1 MEEPHAEMATAATTN
16 NNNSDSEA
24 SPGRSSPASQQ
35 SEPGS
40 RAAAQDATAA
50 AGRPELAAASVAPA
64 AGSSS
69 RRRRAADWEIMQGL
83 RTGQRCDDK
92 PRKFEG
98 YLLKRR
104 KWPLK
109 GWHKRFFCLEK
120 GILTYAKSS
129 TDMAKGKNHG
139 SVDLGLSVISTKS
152 KGRRIDIDAEEFIYH
167 LKVKNQAQ
175 FQQWVSQLQHHR
187 LYRQHEITF
196 GSREA
201 PKMTSPAAEDSSA
214 LSGANGPSGFELSS
228 LSSTM
233 LLENSRLIR
242 SPLNQQQSRVAA
254 WILDSSAIDHG
265 NKDASMLQEKLFHL
279 ANLLQLIE
287 NSPST
292 VSSNYLEI
300 PEMEHVGGGQK
311 KDRKRFHLKRIR
323 RGKKDSDPTV
333 TGKVGTSGGS
343 SAGKPPLNV
352 EITVSQDSAAA
363 NDIFASMDNLTE
375 ANRSDKSDGSAML
388 SIRDMGYLSCSH
400 PSLASDGTLV
410 GPVPD
415 TASLSAY
422 CSYDTTAVFKHME
435 QFLSLA
441 KEVHSGLRTMLRSLQ
456 TERERLKQHLES
468 ESTASCGTNAAL
480 IANLRNAL
488 TQAVQQNYDLRACLK
503 KVHEESDPSAF
514 PAPDSPAAES
524 FDEPTLVHQPVQ
536 QSVSHESSSALSTS
550 EFFDAAEKLSLSSSS
565 SEEEEEE
572 GSFCSEVSDD
582 GTEYA
587 PGIEGSL
594 RNRLPLTQGRRSKLP
609 VPKPDAGDTS
619 LWNLLCKNIGK
630 DLSKVSMPV
639 TINEPLNMLQRLCE
653 ELEYSDLLDKAAAT
667 EDHFDRMVCIAAFAV
682 SGYSSSYHR
691 AGHKPFNPLL
701 GETYECIREDKG
713 FRFIAEQVN
722 HHPPVSACF
731 AESKNY
737 KFWQDVR
744 IKTKFWGKSMEI
756 LPVGSVHLELLSSGS
771 HYQWNKVTTCVHNI
785 FSGQRWVDQYGEMTI
800 RDLTYDVTCK
810 LTFVKASYWSE
821 KRHEVFGTVANK
833 QGDVIFNLSG
843 QWTEAIYCGV
853 APTAKCIWRPGTMPE
868 DYELY
873 YGFTRFAIE
882 LNELDPQMAKLLP
895 PTDSR
900 FRPDQRLLEEGNIS
914 GAETVKSQLE
924 QSQRERRKEREEM
937 GIEYQPMWF
946 RKETTKDGKEHW
958 AYNHKYWETRT
969 NPGFSCI
976 TFPEKLWEPL

>member
-1 MEEPHAEMATAATTN
+1 MEELQAEMAAAATTTTTTTTIA
-16 NNNSDSEA
+16 NNNSDSDA

-40 RAAAQDATAA
+40 RAAPDVAAARSDAQASATA
-50 AGRPELAAASVAPA
+50 
-64 AGSSS
+64 SS

-92 PRKFEG
+92 PKKFEG

-139 SVDLGLSVISTKS
+139 SVDLGLSVISTKG

-201 PKMTSPAAEDSSA
+201 PKMTSPAAEDS
-214 LSGANGPSGFELSS
+214 GGIPGGNGPSGFELSNLTS
-228 LSSTM
+228 AM

-265 NKDASMLQEKLFHL
+265 NKDASVLQEKLFHL
-279 ANLLQLIE
+279 SNLLQLIE

-292 VSSNYLEI
+292 MSSNYLEI
-300 PEMEHVGGGQK
+300 PEMEHVVGGQK

-323 RGKKDSDPTV
+323 RGKKDSEPGV
-333 TGKVGTSGGS
+333 ASKGGS
-343 SAGKPPLNV
+343 SIGKQPLNV
-352 EITVSQDSAAA
+352 EITVSQDAAGA

-375 ANRSDKSDGSAML
+375 ANRSEKSDGSAML

-410 GPVPD
+410 GSVSD
-415 TASLSAY
+415 SNTY
-422 CSYDTTAVFKHME
+422 CSYDTTGVFKHME

-456 TERERLKQHLES
+456 TERERFKQHLES
-468 ESTASCGTNAAL
+468 ESAASCGSNAAL
-480 IANLRNAL
+480 IANLKNAL

-503 KVHEESDPSAF
+503 KIHEETDPSTF
-514 PAPDSPAAES
+514 PAADGSAAES
-524 FDEPTLVHQPVQ
+524 FDEPT

-565 SEEEEEE
+565 SEEEEE

-587 PGIEGSL
+587 PGAEGNL
-594 RNRLPLTQGRRSKLP
+594 TDRPPLSQGRRSKLP
-609 VPKPDAGDTS
+609 APKPDAGDTS

-667 EDHFDRMVCIAAFAV
+667 EDHFERMVCIAAFAV

-722 HHPPVSACF
+722 HHPPVSACY

-800 RDLTYDVTCK
+800 RDLSHDVTCK
-810 LTFVKASYWSE
+810 LTFVKASYWSD
-821 KRHEVFGTVANK
+821 KRHEVFGTVVNK
-833 QGDVIFNLSG
+833 QGDVICNLSG

-853 APTAKCIWRPGTMPE
+853 APAAKCIWRPGTMPE

-882 LNELDPQMAKLLP
+882 LNELDPQMARLLP

-900 FRPDQRLLEEGNIS
+900 FRPDQRLLEEGNIAA
-914 GAETVKSQLE
+914 AEAVKSQLE
-924 QSQRERRKEREEM
+924 QNQRERRKQREEH

-958 AYNHKYWETRT
+958 TYTHKYWETRT
-969 NPGFSCI
+969 NPGFSSI
-976 TFPEKLWEPL
+976 SFPEKLWDCL

>member
-40 RAAAQDATAA
+40 RAAAQDAAA

-287 NSPST
+287 NSPSA

-300 PEMEHVGGGQK
+300 PEMEHVVGGQK

-333 TGKVGTSGGS
+333 AGKGGTSGGS
-343 SAGKPPLNV
+343 SGGKPPLNV

-480 IANLRNAL
+480 IANLKNAL

-924 QSQRERRKEREEM
+924 QLQRERRKQREEM

>member
-1 MEEPHAEMATAATTN
+1 MEEPQQEMA
-16 NNNSDSEA
+16 NNSDSVS

-35 SEPGS
+35 SEHGS
-40 RAAAQDATAA
+40 QS
-50 AGRPELAAASVAPA
+50 RPAPEHRVEAPA
-64 AGSSS
+64 AGTGTSQ
-69 RRRRAADWEIMQGL
+69 RRRAAADWEIMQGL
-83 RTGQRCDDK
+83 RSGQRCEDR

-139 SVDLGLSVISTKS
+139 SVDLGLSVISTKG

-175 FQQWVSQLQHHR
+175 FQQWVPQLRHHR
-187 LYRQHEITF
+187 LYRQHEIAF

-201 PKMTSPAAEDSSA
+201 PKMTSPAVEDTSA
-214 LSGANGPSGFELSS
+214 VPNSGGVEPSGLPSA
-228 LSSTM
+228 M
-233 LLENSRLIR
+233 MVENSRLIR
-242 SPLNQQQSRVAA
+242 SPLIQQQSRVAA
-254 WILDSSAIDHG
+254 WILDSTAIDHG
-265 NKDASMLQEKLFHL
+265 NKDASMLQEKIFQL

-287 NSPST
+287 NSPSGI
-292 VSSNYLEI
+292 SSNYLEI
-300 PEMEHVGGGQK
+300 PEMDHGTVGGVQK

-323 RGKKDSDPTV
+323 RGKKEAEP
-333 TGKVGTSGGS
+333 GS
-343 SAGKPPLNV
+343 SSQAKAGSAAKAPLHV
-352 EITVSQDSAAA
+352 EITVSQEAAA
-363 NDIFASMDNLTE
+363 AHDISASMDNL
-375 ANRSDKSDGSAML
+375 ADVNRGDSKSDGSASL
-388 SIRDMGYLSCSH
+388 SIRDMGFLSCSH
-400 PSLASDGTLV
+400 PSLATDSTLTGQASDTTSLV
-410 GPVPD
+410 
-415 TASLSAY
+415 SY
-422 CSYDTTAVFKHME
+422 CSYETTGVFRHTE

-441 KEVHSGLRTMLRSLQ
+441 KEVHAGLRTMLRGLQ
-456 TERERLKQHLES
+456 TERERLKQHIES
-468 ESTASCGTNAAL
+468 ENLPGGGGNAAL
-480 IANLRNAL
+480 VANLKNAL
-488 TQAVQQNYDLRACLK
+488 SQALQQNYDLRTCLRRI
-503 KVHEESDPSAF
+503 HEDSDPSLF
-514 PAPDSPAAES
+514 PPPESPAGES
-524 FDEPTLVHQPVQ
+524 IEEPT

-550 EFFDAAEKLSLSSSS
+550 EFFDAAERLSQSSSS

-587 PGIEGSL
+587 PGAGGDSGG
-594 RNRLPLTQGRRSKLP
+594 RAPATQGRRSKLP
-609 VPKPDAGDTS
+609 VPKPDPGDTS

-653 ELEYSDLLDKAAAT
+653 ELEYSDLLDKAASM
-667 EDHFDRMVCIAAFAV
+667 EDPVDRMLCIAAFAV

-713 FRFIAEQVN
+713 FRFVAEQVN
-722 HHPPVSACF
+722 HHPPVSACY

-737 KFWQDVR
+737 KFWQDIR
-744 IKTKFWGKSMEI
+744 IKSKFWGKSMEI
-756 LPVGSVHLELLSSGS
+756 LPVGSVHLELTSSNS

-800 RDLTYDVTCK
+800 RDLTHEVTCK
-810 LTFVKASYWSE
+810 LTFVKASYWSD
-821 KRHEVFGTVANK
+821 KRHEVFGTVVNK
-833 QGDVIFNLSG
+833 QGDVVCNLSG
-843 QWTEAIYCGV
+843 QWTEALYCGT

-868 DYELY
+868 DFELY

-882 LNELDPQMAKLLP
+882 LNELDQQMAKLLP

-914 GAETVKSQLE
+914 AAETVKSQLE
-924 QSQRERRKEREEM
+924 QFQRERRKQREES
-937 GIEYQPMWF
+937 GLDYQPMWF
-946 RKETTKDGKEHW
+946 RRETTKDGKEHW
-958 AYNHKYWETRT
+958 VYNQKYWETRA
-969 NPGFSCI
+969 NPGFSNI
-976 TFPEKLWEPL
+976 SFPEKLWDPL

>member
-1 MEEPHAEMATAATTN
+1 MEELQAEMAAAATTTTTTTTIA
-16 NNNSDSEA
+16 NNNSDSDA

-40 RAAAQDATAA
+40 RAAPDVAAARSDAQASATA
-50 AGRPELAAASVAPA
+50 SN
-64 AGSSS
+64 

-92 PRKFEG
+92 PKKFEG

-139 SVDLGLSVISTKS
+139 SVDLGLSVISTKG

-201 PKMTSPAAEDSSA
+201 PKMTSPAAEDS
-214 LSGANGPSGFELSS
+214 GGIPGGNGPSGFELSNLTS
-228 LSSTM
+228 AM

-265 NKDASMLQEKLFHL
+265 NKDASVLQEKLFHL
-279 ANLLQLIE
+279 SNLLQLIE

-292 VSSNYLEI
+292 MSSNYLEI
-300 PEMEHVGGGQK
+300 PEMEHVVGGQK

-323 RGKKDSDPTV
+323 RGKKDSEPGV
-333 TGKVGTSGGS
+333 ASKGGS
-343 SAGKPPLNV
+343 SIGKQPLNV
-352 EITVSQDSAAA
+352 EITVSQDAAGA

-375 ANRSDKSDGSAML
+375 ANRSEKSDGSAVL

-410 GPVPD
+410 GSVSD
-415 TASLSAY
+415 SNTY
-422 CSYDTTAVFKHME
+422 CSYDTTGVFKHME

-456 TERERLKQHLES
+456 TERERFKQHLES
-468 ESTASCGTNAAL
+468 ESAASCGSNAAL
-480 IANLRNAL
+480 IANLKNAL

-503 KVHEESDPSAF
+503 KIHEETDPSTF
-514 PAPDSPAAES
+514 PAADGSAAES
-524 FDEPTLVHQPVQ
+524 FDEPT
-536 QSVSHESSSALSTS
+536 SVSHESSSALSTS

-565 SEEEEEE
+565 SEEEEE

-587 PGIEGSL
+587 PGAEGNL
-594 RNRLPLTQGRRSKLP
+594 TDRPPLSQGRRSKLP
-609 VPKPDAGDTS
+609 APKPDAGDTS

-667 EDHFDRMVCIAAFAV
+667 EDHFERMVCIAAFAV

-722 HHPPVSACF
+722 HHPPVSACY

-800 RDLTYDVTCK
+800 RDLSHDVTCK
-810 LTFVKASYWSE
+810 LTFVKASYWSD
-821 KRHEVFGTVANK
+821 KRHEVFGTVVNK
-833 QGDVIFNLSG
+833 QGDVICNLSG

-853 APTAKCIWRPGTMPE
+853 APAAKCIWRPGTMPE

-900 FRPDQRLLEEGNIS
+900 FRPDQRLLEEGNIAA
-914 GAETVKSQLE
+914 AEAVKSQLE
-924 QSQRERRKEREEM
+924 QNQRERRKQREEH

-958 AYNHKYWETRT
+958 TYTHKYWETRT
-969 NPGFSCI
+969 NPGFSSI
-976 TFPEKLWEPL
+976 SFPEKLWDCL

>member
-1 MEEPHAEMATAATTN
+1 MEELQAEMAAAATTTTTTTTIA
-16 NNNSDSEA
+16 NNNSDSDA

-40 RAAAQDATAA
+40 RAAPDVAAARSDAQASATA
-50 AGRPELAAASVAPA
+50 SN
-64 AGSSS
+64 

-92 PRKFEG
+92 PKKFEG

-139 SVDLGLSVISTKS
+139 SVDLGLSVISTKG

-201 PKMTSPAAEDSSA
+201 PKMTSPAAEDS
-214 LSGANGPSGFELSS
+214 GGIPGGNGPSGFELSNLTS
-228 LSSTM
+228 AM

-265 NKDASMLQEKLFHL
+265 NKDASVLQEKLFHL
-279 ANLLQLIE
+279 SNLLQLIE

-292 VSSNYLEI
+292 MSSNYLEI
-300 PEMEHVGGGQK
+300 PEMEHVVGGQK

-323 RGKKDSDPTV
+323 RGKKDSEPGV
-333 TGKVGTSGGS
+333 ASKGGS
-343 SAGKPPLNV
+343 SIGKQPLNV
-352 EITVSQDSAAA
+352 EITVSQDAAGA

-375 ANRSDKSDGSAML
+375 ANRSEKSDGSAVL

-410 GPVPD
+410 GSVSD
-415 TASLSAY
+415 SNTY
-422 CSYDTTAVFKHME
+422 CSYDTTGVFKHME

-456 TERERLKQHLES
+456 TERERFKQHLES
-468 ESTASCGTNAAL
+468 ESAASCGSNAAL
-480 IANLRNAL
+480 IANLKNAL

-503 KVHEESDPSAF
+503 KIHEETDPSTF
-514 PAPDSPAAES
+514 PAADGSAAES
-524 FDEPTLVHQPVQ
+524 FDEPT

-565 SEEEEEE
+565 SEEEEE

-587 PGIEGSL
+587 PGAEGNL
-594 RNRLPLTQGRRSKLP
+594 TDRPPLSQGRRSKLP
-609 VPKPDAGDTS
+609 APKPDAGDTS

-667 EDHFDRMVCIAAFAV
+667 EDHFERMVCIAAFAV

-722 HHPPVSACF
+722 HHPPVSACY

-800 RDLTYDVTCK
+800 RDLSHDVTCK
-810 LTFVKASYWSE
+810 LTFVKASYWSD
-821 KRHEVFGTVANK
+821 KRHEVFGTVVNK
-833 QGDVIFNLSG
+833 QGDVICNLSG

-853 APTAKCIWRPGTMPE
+853 APAAKCIWRPGTMPE

-900 FRPDQRLLEEGNIS
+900 FRPDQRLLEEGNIAA
-914 GAETVKSQLE
+914 AEAVKSQLE
-924 QSQRERRKEREEM
+924 QNQRERRKQREEH

-958 AYNHKYWETRT
+958 TYTHKYWETRT
-969 NPGFSCI
+969 NPGFSSI
-976 TFPEKLWEPL
+976 SFPEKLWDCL

>member
-1 MEEPHAEMATAATTN
+1 MATTTTAAAAATTN
-16 NNNSDSEA
+16 AATVATTTTTTTTTNNSDSEA

-40 RAAAQDATAA
+40 RAAPDVAA
-50 AGRPELAAASVAPA
+50 IRPEAPA
-64 AGSSS
+64 ATTAGSS

-201 PKMTSPAAEDSSA
+201 PKMTSPAAEDSA
-214 LSGANGPSGFELSS
+214 TLPGANGPSGFELSS
-228 LSSTM
+228 LSSPM

-292 VSSNYLEI
+292 VSSNYLE
-300 PEMEHVGGGQK
+300 
-311 KDRKRFHLKRIR
+311 
-323 RGKKDSDPTV
+323 
-333 TGKVGTSGGS
+333 
-343 SAGKPPLNV
+343 
-352 EITVSQDSAAA
+352 
-363 NDIFASMDNLTE
+363 
-375 ANRSDKSDGSAML
+375 
-388 SIRDMGYLSCSH
+388 
-400 PSLASDGTLV
+400 
-410 GPVPD
+410 
-415 TASLSAY
+415 
-422 CSYDTTAVFKHME
+422 VF
-435 QFLSLA
+435 
-441 KEVHSGLRTMLRSLQ
+441 HSGLRTMLRSLQ

-468 ESTASCGTNAAL
+468 ETTASCGSNAAL
-480 IANLRNAL
+480 IANLKNAL

-503 KVHEESDPSAF
+503 KVHEETDPSAF
-514 PAPDSPAAES
+514 PAPDGSAAES

-587 PGIEGSL
+587 PGAEGNL
-594 RNRLPLTQGRRSKLP
+594 RDHLPLTQGRRSKLP
-609 VPKPDAGDTS
+609 APKPDAGDTS

-639 TINEPLNMLQRLCE
+639 TINEPLNMLQ
-653 ELEYSDLLDKAAAT
+653 
-667 EDHFDRMVCIAAFAV
+667 
-682 SGYSSSYHR
+682 
-691 AGHKPFNPLL
+691 
-701 GETYECIREDKG
+701 
-713 FRFIAEQVN
+713 
-722 HHPPVSACF
+722 
-731 AESKNY
+731 
-737 KFWQDVR
+737 
-744 IKTKFWGKSMEI
+744 
-756 LPVGSVHLELLSSGS
+756 
-771 HYQWNKVTTCVHNI
+771 
-785 FSGQRWVDQYGEMTI
+785 
-800 RDLTYDVTCK
+800 
-810 LTFVKASYWSE
+810 
-821 KRHEVFGTVANK
+821 
-833 QGDVIFNLSG
+833 
-843 QWTEAIYCGV
+843 
-853 APTAKCIWRPGTMPE
+853 
-868 DYELY
+868 
-873 YGFTRFAIE
+873 
-882 LNELDPQMAKLLP
+882 
-895 PTDSR
+895 
-900 FRPDQRLLEEGNIS
+900 
-914 GAETVKSQLE
+914 
-924 QSQRERRKEREEM
+924 
-937 GIEYQPMWF
+937 
-946 RKETTKDGKEHW
+946 
-958 AYNHKYWETRT
+958 
-969 NPGFSCI
+969 
-976 TFPEKLWEPL
+976 

>member
-1 MEEPHAEMATAATTN
+1 MEELQAEMAAAATTTTTTTTIA
-16 NNNSDSEA
+16 NNNSDSDA

-40 RAAAQDATAA
+40 RAAPDVAAARSDAQASATA
-50 AGRPELAAASVAPA
+50 
-64 AGSSS
+64 SS

-92 PRKFEG
+92 PKKFEG

-139 SVDLGLSVISTKS
+139 SVDLGLSVISTKG

-201 PKMTSPAAEDSSA
+201 PKMTSPAAEDS
-214 LSGANGPSGFELSS
+214 GGIPGGNGPSGFELSNLTS
-228 LSSTM
+228 AM

-265 NKDASMLQEKLFHL
+265 NKDASVLQEKLFHL
-279 ANLLQLIE
+279 SNLLQLIE

-292 VSSNYLEI
+292 MSSNYLEI
-300 PEMEHVGGGQK
+300 PEMEHVVGGQK

-323 RGKKDSDPTV
+323 RGKKDSEPGV
-333 TGKVGTSGGS
+333 ASKGGS
-343 SAGKPPLNV
+343 SIGKQPLNV
-352 EITVSQDSAAA
+352 EITVSQDAAGA

-375 ANRSDKSDGSAML
+375 ANRSEKSDGSAML

-410 GPVPD
+410 GSVSD
-415 TASLSAY
+415 SNTY
-422 CSYDTTAVFKHME
+422 CSYDTTGVFKHME

-456 TERERLKQHLES
+456 TERERFKQHLES
-468 ESTASCGTNAAL
+468 ESAASCGSNAAL
-480 IANLRNAL
+480 IANLKNAL

-503 KVHEESDPSAF
+503 KIHEETDPSTF
-514 PAPDSPAAES
+514 PAADGSAAES

-565 SEEEEEE
+565 SEEEEE

-587 PGIEGSL
+587 PGAEGNL
-594 RNRLPLTQGRRSKLP
+594 TDRPPLSQGRRSKLP
-609 VPKPDAGDTS
+609 APKPDAGDTS

-667 EDHFDRMVCIAAFAV
+667 EDHFERMVCIAAFAV

-722 HHPPVSACF
+722 HHPPVSACY

-800 RDLTYDVTCK
+800 RDLSHDVTCK
-810 LTFVKASYWSE
+810 LTFVKASYWSD
-821 KRHEVFGTVANK
+821 KRHEVFGTVVNK
-833 QGDVIFNLSG
+833 QGDVICNLSG

-853 APTAKCIWRPGTMPE
+853 APAAKCIWRPGTMPE

-882 LNELDPQMAKLLP
+882 LNELDPQMARLLP

-900 FRPDQRLLEEGNIS
+900 FRPDQRLLEEGNIAA
-914 GAETVKSQLE
+914 AEAVKSQLE
-924 QSQRERRKEREEM
+924 QNQRERRKQREEH

-946 RKETTKDGKEHW
+946 R
-958 AYNHKYWETRT
+958 
-969 NPGFSCI
+969 
-976 TFPEKLWEPL
+976 